1 VQHLKRQT
9 IDGAISSYKI
19 VGMQILGKGVM
30 SDALVE
36 GRLWVGCFGCCGDGW
51 VWAAGWTE
59 VP

>member
-1 VQHLKRQT
+1 MN
-9 IDGAISSYKI
+9 A
-19 VGMQILGKGVM
+19 QIFGKGVM
-30 SDALVE
+30 GDALVE